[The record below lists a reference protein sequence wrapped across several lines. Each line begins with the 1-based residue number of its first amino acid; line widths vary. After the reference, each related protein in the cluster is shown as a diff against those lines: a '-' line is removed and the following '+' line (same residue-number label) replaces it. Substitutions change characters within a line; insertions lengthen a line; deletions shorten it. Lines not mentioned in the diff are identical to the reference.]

1 MKKTTNSN
9 PLKYFND
16 AAASRKKAVIAGND
30 KLVKAQV
37 GKTTPM
43 QDYVAKY
50 KDQPGLFNEKNIAQD
65 TLFGNNP
72 IDNWYNP
79 GFGFGKGKQ
88 IQDLTDANYKKFYDK
103 KGKLTKDPN
112 KLNEIKEKQ
121 MYYEKKGGQIKSKK
135 K

>member
-1 MKKTTNSN
+1 MKKTTKSN

-16 AAASRKKAVIAGND
+16 AADARKKTVIAGNN
-30 KLVKAQV
+30 KLVKAQF

-50 KDQPGLFNEKNIAQD
+50 KDQPGLYNEKNIAQD

-79 GFGFGKGKQ
+79 GFSFGKGKQ
-88 IQDLTDANYKKFYDK
+88 IEDLKEANYKKFYDK
-103 KGKLTKDPN
+103 KGNLTKDKN
-112 KLNEIKEKQ
+112 KLKEIKEKQ
-121 MYYEKKGGQIKSKK
+121 VDYEKKGGQIKSKK